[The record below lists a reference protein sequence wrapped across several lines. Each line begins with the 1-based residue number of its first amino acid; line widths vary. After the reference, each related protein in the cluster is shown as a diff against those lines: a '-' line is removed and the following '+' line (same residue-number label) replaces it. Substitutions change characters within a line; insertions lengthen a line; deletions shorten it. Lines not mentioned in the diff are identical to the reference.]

1 MFNVSQIKHF
11 LTIKIPSN
19 LEYIQ
24 RITSC
29 LDFKPKNR
37 MTHGYSERVIMDES
51 KTIYLREQYRYKS
64 KKEEKMGIDEIFL

>member
-24 RITSC
+24 RITSY
-29 LDFKPKNR
+29 LDFKPKDR
-37 MTHGYSERVIMDES
+37 MTHGYSEGAIVNES
-51 KTIYLREQYRYKS
+51 RAIYKREQYRYKN
-64 KKEEKMGIDEIFL
+64 KKEEKMAIDEIFL